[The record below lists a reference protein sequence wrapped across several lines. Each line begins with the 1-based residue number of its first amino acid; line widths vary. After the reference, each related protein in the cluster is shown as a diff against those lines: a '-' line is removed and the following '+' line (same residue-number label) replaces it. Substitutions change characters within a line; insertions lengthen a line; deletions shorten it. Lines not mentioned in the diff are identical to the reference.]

1 MSFRHIP
8 NKNFHFFGRSVI
20 SYWSLQMFWVIV
32 VVVFVAGKGNAPI
45 IRLFVKCRCFT
56 QVPEDVFFPSKE
68 PTKNK
73 GHMYKT
79 L

>member
-1 MSFRHIP
+1 MSFGHIP

-20 SYWSLQMFWVIV
+20 FYWSLQMFWVIV
-32 VVVFVAGKGNAPI
+32 VVAGKGNAPI

-56 QVPEDVFFPSKE
+56 QVPEDVFFPSKG

-73 GHMYKT
+73 GHKYNT